1 MWPIHIPQFE
11 QTEWKSTQI
20 LDPKIFFM
28 VTEYNNENHKNAN
41 IGQLSGAGEFIKEV
55 VFVLTFIPL
64 YKPVMYPLFMQ
75 NTF

>member
-1 MWPIHIPQFE
+1 
-11 QTEWKSTQI
+11 
-20 LDPKIFFM
+20 M